1 MHIIL
6 CNKLIEMMMNKI
18 SQDCE
23 RVQCLMSIYNR
34 QNALGSA
41 DTFCNQDIDA
51 EPERLASSQQN

>member
-6 CNKLIEMMMNKI
+6 CNKLIEMMNKI

-23 RVQCLMSIYNR
+23 RVQCRMSIYNR
-34 QNALGSA
+34 PNELASA
-41 DTFCNQDIDA
+41 DTFSNQDIDA